1 MDFLIFPD
9 LSLIL
14 GKIINKKRVTKFPKA
29 SAIVLYV
36 IYFISSFQFLLKYFK
51 RDSQWEGG
59 GIPALS
65 E

>member
-1 MDFLIFPD
+1 MEQKWKY
-9 LSLIL
+9 SSAQL
-14 GKIINKKRVTKFPKA
+14 GPELGKKRVTKFPEA

-51 RDSQWEGG
+51 HDSHWEGG

>member
-1 MDFLIFPD
+1 MLGCRDICKINTGPFFFETPCRFPE
-9 LSLIL
+9 
-14 GKIINKKRVTKFPKA
+14 A
-29 SAIVLYV
+29 SAIILYV